1 METMPGFKIGKTIII
16 KRPNIMNT
24 KEKLMQ
30 LLELCIEKGLDFEA
44 SKDTVSA
51 SRWIADDEWKLR
63 ERIWLTEFENMNIL
77 LLNGLIDKVKNY
89 QP

>member
-1 METMPGFKIGKTIII
+1 
-16 KRPNIMNT
+16 MNT

-44 SKDTVSA
+44 NKNTVSA

-63 ERIWLTEFENMNIL
+63 ERIWLTGFENFDTL
-77 LLNGLIDKVKNY
+77 LLNDLITKVKNY

>member
-1 METMPGFKIGKTIII
+1 
-16 KRPNIMNT
+16 MNT

-44 SKDTVSA
+44 SKHSVSA
-51 SRWIADDEWKLR
+51 SRWVGDDVWMLR
-63 ERIWLTEFENMNIL
+63 ERIWLSNDDEDRNNRL
-77 LLNGLIDKVKNY
+77 LSELITKVKKY